1 MKLNRRIGIIG
12 LGTVGEA
19 TLSAIK
25 KYRSLVYKRTELN
38 IEIVKVC
45 DIRKNKKKLFYRYS
59 VPFTTNP
66 YDIINDS
73 GIDIVVELIGGIEPA
88 RTYIIE
94 SLKKGKDVVTANK
107 ALLAHYGKSIFQ
119 LAKKLNRNIGFEAS
133 VCGAVPLIRS
143 ISEGLVGCKVK
154 KLYGIL
160 NGTTNYILYRMEKDH
175 LDFSD
180 ALKDAQSKGLAER
193 YSDLDIK
200 GVDALHKLSI
210 LSYLCFGVWPKI
222 DNIYVEG
229 ISKVS
234 LLDIM
239 YVEELSY
246 KIKLLAIAKKEK
258 NELDLRV
265 HPALVPSEHP
275 LSQVNASFNAVWL
288 DSYPAGELLFYGE
301 GAGGVPTSSSVV
313 SDIVNIS
320 FAKPRFIQERSS
332 DIKFTKIGSL
342 FNRYYIRFMAKDRP
356 GVLAKIS
363 KILASFGI
371 SIASVTQK
379 EREKKKFVPIVML
392 THEAKEENM
401 RRALSKID
409 KLSVIKG
416 PSQLIRIEDL

>member
-45 DIRKNKKKLFYRYS
+45 DIRKNKKKLSYRYS

-73 GIDIVVELIGGIEPA
+73 GIDIVVELIGGIEPT

-143 ISEGLVGCKVK
+143 ISEGLVGCKVR

-160 NGTTNYILYRMEKDH
+160 NGTTNYILYRMEKDR
-175 LDFSD
+175 LDFKE
-180 ALKDAQSKGLAER
+180 ALKEAQERGLAER
-193 YSDLDIK
+193 KSDLDIH
-200 GVDALHKLSI
+200 GIDALHKLSI
-210 LSYLCFGVWPKI
+210 LSYLCFGAWPKI
-222 DNIYVEG
+222 DNVYVEG
-229 ISKVS
+229 ISNIS
-234 LLDIM
+234 LLDII
-239 YVEELSY
+239 YVGELSY
-246 KIKLLAIAKKEK
+246 KIKLLAIAKKE
-258 NELDLRV
+258 NNRLDLRV
-265 HPALVPSEHP
+265 HPALLPLEHP

-320 FAKPRFIQERSS
+320 FAKPRFIQERSN
-332 DIKFTKIGSL
+332 IKFTKIGNLS
-342 FNRYYIRFMAKDRP
+342 NRYYIRFMAKDRP

-392 THEAKEENM
+392 THEAKEDSI
-401 RRALSKID
+401 RRAISIID
-409 KLSVIKG
+409 RLSVIKG